1 MSWPLIALA
10 AMLGLY
16 LAAVL
21 ALLIVGRR
29 EHARALAG
37 FVPDCVVLIGRL
49 ARDPCVPRRR
59 ALILG
64 ALLLYLASPI
74 DLIPDFIPGLG
85 QLDDAVL
92 LAVAL
97 RLVLRGCDQAT
108 VEHHWPGPASSLTA
122 VLRLTGGAGESD
134 RG

>member
-1 MSWPLIALA
+1 MSWPLLVLIVV
-10 AMLGLY
+10 LGLY
-16 LAAVL
+16 LAAVV

-64 ALLLYLASPI
+64 ALLLYFASPI

-97 RLVLRGCDQAT
+97 RLVLRGCDRAT
-108 VEHHWPGPASSLTA
+108 VERHWPGPASSLGA
-122 VLRLTGGAGESD
+122 VLRLTGGAG
-134 RG
+134 RP